1 MFSKILASKNQTE
14 LIRNILSFIIFV
26 IIFAFVFRFIW
37 NKALVPYVSVLN
49 PVTTLV
55 DALLLSVGI
64 NLLR

>member
-1 MFSKILASKNQTE
+1 MFSKIVASKTQEE
-14 LIRNILSFIIFV
+14 LVKNIITFIIFV
-26 IIFAFVFRFIW
+26 TLFAFIFRFIW

-55 DALLLSVGI
+55 DALLLSIGI

>member
-1 MFSKILASKNQTE
+1 MFSKILASKNQTD
-14 LIRNILSFIIFV
+14 LFRNILTFIIFV
-26 IIFAFVFRFIW
+26 ILFAFIFRFIW

-55 DALLLSVGI
+55 DAVLLSIGI